1 MSTILPKTESKAEF
15 LTSSFTRIIA
25 NGKLPALFNLVM
37 AEGRRILDDDNYES
51 VDEKRNLLNT
61 TLGETKQ
68 ALSIAVKRTIRCC
81 GFPLEVRGGYDR
93 KTGHHSLLVRC
104 NHCGYSL
111 YVEEQREPRYVP
123 GRFKR
128 QAAFAPKRT
137 APAAITLRRAR
148 ERAGYTEVAAAKLLG
163 IKTKRLR
170 ELELDCSKT
179 RLNLAERFCELYRC
193 FSLDQIHWGREEAY
207 KQKGEVSHA

>member
-1 MSTILPKTESKAEF
+1 MSTILPKTESKIEYLA
-15 LTSSFTRIIA
+15 SSFTRIIA
-25 NGKLPALFNLVM
+25 NGKLPALFKLVM
-37 AEGRRILDDDNYES
+37 AEGRYILDDDNYDS
-51 VDEKRNLLNT
+51 VGQKKYVLNT

-68 ALSIAVKRTIRCC
+68 ALAIAVKRSIRCC
-81 GFPLEVRGGYDR
+81 GFPQEVRGGYDR

-111 YVEEQREPRYVP
+111 YMEEQREPRYVP
-123 GRFKR
+123 G
-128 QAAFAPKRT
+128 QLNSLAAFAPKRK
-137 APAAITLRRAR
+137 APVAITLRMAR

-179 RLNLAERFCELYRC
+179 RSDLAESFCELYRC
-193 FSLDQIHWGREEAY
+193 FSLDQIHWGREDAY

>member
-1 MSTILPKTESKAEF
+1 MSTISPKTESKAEF
-15 LTSSFTRIIA
+15 LASSFTRIIE

-51 VDEKRNLLNT
+51 ADEKRNLLNT

-68 ALSIAVKRTIRCC
+68 ALAIAVKRKIRCC

-111 YVEEQREPRYVP
+111 YMEEEGETRYVP
-123 GRFKR
+123 GKLNSL
-128 QAAFAPKRT
+128 AAFAPKR
-137 APAAITLRRAR
+137 AARVAITLRMAR
-148 ERAGYTEVAAAKLLG
+148 DRAGYTEVAAAKLLG

-193 FSLDQIHWGREEAY
+193 FSLDQIHWGREDAY
-207 KQKGEVSHA
+207 KQGEGA